1 MIVWSVWL
9 PQLCSSL
16 IKVLWKTIWQ
26 CVPDYV
32 PCLLRLPPFSRL
44 YIISIKT
51 SGKCTCNIPYSLVST
66 LRCVRSWALYRY
78 FTSCIASQ
86 CCLRSHKR
94 HSTSF
99 SLDILQWVTHHCWPA
114 LLPFTYS
121 QCLSWKAGN
130 QCLQTLFLNCLI
142 APYLSFET
150 FSCSDGQ
157 PSIVYE
163 LACRCRNP
171 PTAARSAFCWR
182 KATFPSSLSF
192 SKGVTEKTNV
202 NTWRSWDNAVLLA
215 LTVTAANCGKTSVC
229 RCDSLCGQ
237 SE

>member
-1 MIVWSVWL
+1 MSPILFLVFEHPHLS
-9 PQLCSSL
+9 Q
-16 IKVLWKTIWQ
+16 
-26 CVPDYV
+26 D
-32 PCLLRLPPFSRL
+32 

-51 SGKCTCNIPYSLVST
+51 SGKCTCNILYSLVST
-66 LRCVRSWALYRY
+66 VRCVRIWALYRY

-86 CCLRSHKR
+86 CCLRSHKC

-99 SLDILQWVTHHCWPA
+99 SLDILQWVTHHCRLA
-114 LLPFTYS
+114 LLPFTYL

-130 QCLQTLFLNCLI
+130 QCWRTLFLNCLI
-142 APYLSFET
+142 APCLSVET

-157 PSIVYE
+157 HPIVYE

-171 PTAARSAFCWR
+171 PTAARSALCWKTSVKPVLLQGGYGENKR
-182 KATFPSSLSF
+182 EYM
-192 SKGVTEKTNV
+192 KG
-202 NTWRSWDNAVLLA
+202 WDNAVLLA